1 MDLKGLQYVVAVAD
15 AGSFTE
21 AAKNLFV
28 AQPALSRKVAQ
39 IEREFGTE
47 FFARSGRRVRLT
59 EAGKV
64 FCKRARHV
72 IADCQR
78 LEQDMDQLLRRVESL
93 RVLCSTNGAVPY
105 AARMVSPLRE
115 RHPNMEVLI
124 QTLSSLPESNGT
136 FAQGLELLRQGQ
148 ADVVLSF
155 PPELRGEGLDWIEH
169 RCIEPGGLCAFVAQ
183 DHPLLDKAAVYS
195 ADLREYTLIL
205 TDDATAPALRR
216 AASRALGEPPHVI
229 TSRSFSDFR
238 VKILTE
244 GCVGIMPASS
254 RTMEDP
260 FLRCLD
266 IEDVDGGFDLEA
278 VWSRDNKNA
287 ALKKLLNTL

>member
-1 MDLKGLQYVVAVAD
+1 M
-15 AGSFTE
+15 
-21 AAKNLFV
+21 
-28 AQPALSRKVAQ
+28 AQA
-39 IEREFGTE
+39 
-47 FFARSGRRVRLT
+47 
-59 EAGKV
+59 
-64 FCKRARHV
+64 
-72 IADCQR
+72 
-78 LEQDMDQLLRRVESL
+78 
-93 RVLCSTNGAVPY
+93 
-105 AARMVSPLRE
+105 
-115 RHPNMEVLI
+115 
-124 QTLSSLPESNGT
+124 
-136 FAQGLELLRQGQ
+136 
-148 ADVVLSF
+148 
-155 PPELRGEGLDWIEH
+155 
-169 RCIEPGGLCAFVAQ
+169 
-183 DHPLLDKAAVYS
+183 HPLLDKAAVCS

-254 RTMEDP
+254 RTVEDP

>member
-1 MDLKGLQYVVAVAD
+1 MDLKGLRYVVAVAD
-15 AGSFTE
+15 SGSFTG
-21 AAKNLFV
+21 AAEKLFV

-39 IEREFGTE
+39 IEREFGAA
-47 FFARSGRRVRLT
+47 FFVRSGRQVRLT
-59 EAGKV
+59 EAGRV

-169 RCIEPGGLCAFVAQ
+169 RCIEPGGLCAFEE
-183 DHPLLDKAAVYS
+183 DKA
-195 ADLREYTLIL
+195 
-205 TDDATAPALRR
+205 
-216 AASRALGEPPHVI
+216 
-229 TSRSFSDFR
+229 
-238 VKILTE
+238 
-244 GCVGIMPASS
+244 
-254 RTMEDP
+254 
-260 FLRCLD
+260 
-266 IEDVDGGFDLEA
+266 
-278 VWSRDNKNA
+278 
-287 ALKKLLNTL
+287 